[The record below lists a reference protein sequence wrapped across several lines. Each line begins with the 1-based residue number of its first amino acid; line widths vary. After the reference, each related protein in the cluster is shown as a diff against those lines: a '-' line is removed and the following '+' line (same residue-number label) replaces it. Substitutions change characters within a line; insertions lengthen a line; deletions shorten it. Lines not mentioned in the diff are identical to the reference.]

1 MDTND
6 WCIRVGL
13 AQVCGLLRYFATYG
27 YSSKSVVQF
36 VLWLCHLMFD
46 SAIISGCEVFESD

>member
-1 MDTND
+1 MFV
-6 WCIRVGL
+6 RVGF

-27 YSSKSVVQF
+27 YSSKCVVQF